1 MVTTGSTV
9 SQYSNWKLLFQI
21 VSQNAKYEKV
31 ISNYIHIE
39 LEYRTNINIIFVIKK
54 ILYALMMLSH
64 DLLFKK

>member
-1 MVTTGSTV
+1 M
-9 SQYSNWKLLFQI
+9 SQYSNWKWLFRI

-54 ILYALMMLSH
+54 FCMHS
-64 DLLFKK
+64 

>member
-9 SQYSNWKLLFQI
+9 SQYSNWKVLFRI

-54 ILYALMMLSH
+54 FCMHS
-64 DLLFKK
+64 